1 MTRLI
6 AARSGANFHSPRSL
20 SRARGFTIIEL
31 MIVITILA
39 IFIMLAAPSMGNL
52 VRDQR
57 IKTATGD
64 VYATLAFARSE
75 ALKRNTNVAVIPTSG
90 DWAGGWHI
98 EKTDDGTVLKNQDAL
113 EGISVTQADGS
124 NIGTVTYRGDGRLTA
139 AVPDIVLKWPGS
151 TTVTVRCVRLN
162 LSGLPNVKVDTNS
175 AVDGCQ

>member
-1 MTRLI
+1 MTPLI
-6 AARSGANFHSPRSL
+6 SMYSARRPAAGPQSC
-20 SRARGFTIIEL
+20 RAQGFTIVEL
-31 MIVITILA
+31 LITVAILA
-39 IFIMLAAPSMGNL
+39 ILIGLAAPSMGNL

>member
-75 ALKRNTNVAVIPTSG
+75 ALKRNTNVAVIPASG
-90 DWAGGWHI
+90 DWAGGWRI
-98 EKTDDGTVLKNQDAL
+98 EKTDDSTVLKNQDAL
-113 EGISVTQADGS
+113 
-124 NIGTVTYRGDGRLTA
+124 
-139 AVPDIVLKWPGS
+139 
-151 TTVTVRCVRLN
+151 
-162 LSGLPNVKVDTNS
+162 
-175 AVDGCQ
+175 